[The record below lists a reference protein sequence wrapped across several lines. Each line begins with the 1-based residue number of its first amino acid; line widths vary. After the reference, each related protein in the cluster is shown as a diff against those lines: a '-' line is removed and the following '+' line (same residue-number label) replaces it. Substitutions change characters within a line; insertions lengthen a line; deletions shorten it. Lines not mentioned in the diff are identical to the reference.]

1 MKRLIYIIISF
12 ISLCSCRE
20 HNFAPDYYTV
30 LHEVERMI
38 DERCFPQ
45 KYVLLYVI
53 SSNRTGSI
61 YEIKNGNMPFWGG
74 LGTLPTDIQR
84 YGDTFI
90 CLMNPYHKSLSMK
103 EIATVTGVNLASVEG
118 LLEEEKFYLLGV
130 TSDGRQFTLIPG
142 ELSWKPY
149 YRYPPLWRYV
159 LSGYDTTHVPRFI
172 NLGYTLQVDDRF
184 RSVEDLRKCLKG
196 ISMGM
201 FYYTSPTDTGFLS
214 GDNHF
219 FATINGEDTLKYA
232 IYNDALQVYWTDVS
246 VGTDF
251 LKKLPATDT
260 WDRLYEII
268 RDSTFCFEQ
277 EGNRYIKTAVPFF
290 ENTGAYEVRNDSAA
304 IMELYSKG
312 LQRWKE

>member
-1 MKRLIYIIISF
+1 MKRLIYIILSF
-12 ISLCSCRE
+12 ISLYSCRE

-45 KYVLLYVI
+45 KYVLLYVV
-53 SSNRTGSI
+53 SSNQVGSI
-61 YEIKNGNMPFWGG
+61 YEIKNGNMPFWGT
-74 LGTLPTDIQR
+74 LGTLPTDILR

-103 EIATVTGVNLASVEG
+103 EVAAFTEFNLSSVDE
-118 LLEEEKFYLLGV
+118 LFEEERFYLLGV
-130 TSDGRQFTLIPG
+130 TLDGKQFTLIPG
-142 ELSWKPY
+142 ELSWRPY
-149 YRYPPLWRYV
+149 YRYPSLWRYV

-172 NLGYTLQVDDRF
+172 NLGYTLQVDNRF
-184 RSVEDLRKCLKG
+184 RSVEDLSKCLKG

-201 FYYTSPTDTGFLS
+201 FYYTTPINTGLLT
-214 GDNHF
+214 GNNHF

-232 IYNDALQVYWTDVS
+232 IYNDAVQIYWTEAS
-246 VGTDF
+246 VDTGF
-251 LKKLPATDT
+251 LKNLPATDT
-260 WDRLYEII
+260 WNRLYEII
-268 RDSTFCFEQ
+268 RDSTFYFEQ

-290 ENTGAYEVRNDSAA
+290 ENTASYEVRNDSVA

-312 LQRWKE
+312 VRKWKE